1 MLLKENLVERLSK
14 TGIRKELE
22 IALLG
27 DSFKA
32 RGLNNKNKEEK
43 IKFYRRILGLRRI
56 KNLIKFIDGE
66 IPALFIEDERLK
78 KILAFNG
85 VDLQVFISGKKE
97 TKKTIISVSIT
108 TTILKEF
115 DKVVDKK
122 KSNRS
127 MVIEKLMK
135 YYISK
140 YCKN

>member
-1 MLLKENLVERLSK
+1 
-14 TGIRKELE
+14 
-22 IALLG
+22 
-27 DSFKA
+27 
-32 RGLNNKNKEEK
+32 
-43 IKFYRRILGLRRI
+43 FYRRILGLRRI

-127 MVIEKLMK
+127 KVIEKLMK

>member
-43 IKFYRRILGLRRI
+43 IKFYRRIIGLRRI

-66 IPALFIEDERLK
+66 IHALFIEDERLK

-127 MVIEKLMK
+127 KVIEKLMK

>member
-22 IALLG
+22 IALVG
-27 DSFKA
+27 DSFKD

-127 MVIEKLMK
+127 KVIEKLMK

>member
-27 DSFKA
+27 DSFKD

-127 MVIEKLMK
+127 KVIEKLMK

>member
-78 KILAFNG
+78 KILSFNG

-127 MVIEKLMK
+127 KVIEKLMK